1 MSNRYAP
8 NEALCP
14 IPFEL
19 LALLLRS
26 DRHRTAEIAL
36 ELPPLQRATLAAF
49 AYGRSH
55 MRALG
60 LAVATQCDE
69 KSLWEVA
76 GAAGEA
82 LFEHSRSGEALEQET
97 SARQRK
103 PITLA
108 RVAA

>member
-14 IPFEL
+14 VPYEL

-26 DRHRTAEIAL
+26 DAARVREVVLQLAPVHRAS
-36 ELPPLQRATLAAF
+36 LAAF

-55 MRALG
+55 MRSLG
-60 LAVATQCDE
+60 LAVAAHCDE
-69 KSLWEVA
+69 HSLYEVA

-82 LFEHSRSGEALEQET
+82 LFEHSRG
-97 SARQRK
+97 SAGVDQDPSSRRK
-103 PITLA
+103 PISLA
-108 RVAA
+108 RVA

>member
-14 IPFEL
+14 VPYEL

-26 DRHRTAEIAL
+26 DETRVGEIVQQLA
-36 ELPPLQRATLAAF
+36 PAHRATLAAF

-55 MRALG
+55 MRSLG
-60 LAVATQCDE
+60 LAVAVHCDE
-69 KSLWEVA
+69 QSLFEVA

-82 LFEHSRSGEALEQET
+82 LFEHSRNRTGITHDPLS
-97 SARQRK
+97 RHRK
-103 PITLA
+103 PISLA

>member
-14 IPFEL
+14 VPYEL

-26 DRHRTAEIAL
+26 DETRVGEIVQQLA
-36 ELPPLQRATLAAF
+36 PAHRATLAAF

-55 MRALG
+55 MRSLG
-60 LAVATQCDE
+60 LAVAAHCDAHA
-69 KSLWEVA
+69 LFEVA

-82 LFEHSRSGEALEQET
+82 LFDLSRNRAEAEQDLQ
-97 SARQRK
+97 SRHRK
-103 PITLA
+103 PISLA

>member
-14 IPFEL
+14 VPFEL
-19 LALLLRS
+19 LALMLRS
-26 DRHRTAEIAL
+26 DKQRVADIAM

-49 AYGRSH
+49 AFGRSH
-55 MRALG
+55 MRVLG
-60 LAVATQCDE
+60 LAVAKQCDE

-82 LFEHSRSGEALEQET
+82 LFEHARSGEALDQES

-103 PITLA
+103 PISLA